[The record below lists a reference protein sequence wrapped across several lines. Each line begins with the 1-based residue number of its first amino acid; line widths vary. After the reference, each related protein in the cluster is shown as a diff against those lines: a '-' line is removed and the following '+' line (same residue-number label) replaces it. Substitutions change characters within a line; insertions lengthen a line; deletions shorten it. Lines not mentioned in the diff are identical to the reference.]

1 MKNKTLK
8 HYKRKKFFYRFFMR
22 KSPRSGA
29 MFGLAWM
36 NMVIALIPFFVFCIF
51 QIVGRCD
58 SWGGFISSSVIII
71 FLFLLYLYGILCSIF
86 SLEKIFRRTYKIKK
100 VSFVLSSIS
109 AWFAPTLGV
118 FLLPVLLHHK
128 RWIAALFAFVGIA
141 YYGVNFYYLN
151 IGFTVLFWG
160 SLFYLIGLAFVPEQN
175 KFSWEFMIPLGI
187 AVALHLFLF
196 GYDVKLQMDI
206 KQKRTEL
213 SSLIG
218 RSLEIEDFWQHD
230 AKGFSS
236 DNDPLKTLIE
246 KNPESIGFEYFTQY
260 DQQTAKKKLFEL
272 QQQYPDFILAL
283 ENFLTLPAHYFAH
296 KKSEDGL
303 LNGTLLT
310 ELNVLRNASN
320 ILSLKIAADPENKQN
335 LQRYNSQLQKLRT
348 WSLQNHFLLS
358 YLVAVSIE
366 RNRLNALRSV
376 IIRDKLY
383 SKPEIQRLIG
393 NSIDWNKFLR
403 FALGDEAIVFYDSW
417 IYLQNKAIP
426 AELSAASEPFMN
438 LKSRLPLF
446 VHIHFLRDYRFA
458 LDNYIDLC
466 SVSDELPALE
476 QYQQTEADSQI
487 YKRNFFICSGILLP
501 SINAVFKHTAKVVDT
516 RRMALIA
523 AEVMEYRK
531 QHGKLPEN
539 LSFLPQIPLSKLDHR
554 PLMYEKTKTGFRIFS
569 HTDKGEKPDEKDW
582 QYSYRVSLPEQAE
595 LPPEKLIS
603 IAEKELIKVYGKQVL
618 KQRPW
623 KITRNDEKSITL
635 TGTLHG
641 LRVGG
646 VAEITLQKSNGKV
659 LRMIHGK

>member
-1 MKNKTLK
+1 
-8 HYKRKKFFYRFFMR
+8 MR
-22 KSPRSGA
+22 KSPRTGA
-29 MFGLAWM
+29 MFGLAWLC
-36 NMVIALIPFFVFCIF
+36 MVSALMPA
-51 QIVGRCD
+51 
-58 SWGGFISSSVIII
+58 S
-71 FLFLLYLYGILCSIF
+71 LFLLLIFGDIISDINSFHINLLFIVLGILIVALPLHIYGLILCF
-86 SLEKIFRRTYKIKK
+86 SGFSRIFRSVCKSKMIYCIDGVVATL
-100 VSFVLSSIS
+100 FPPLLS
-109 AWFAPTLGV
+109 
-118 FLLPVLLHHK
+118 FLLTILMLDRK
-128 RWIAALFAFVGIA
+128 RIAGALFALSGLI
-141 YYGVNFYYLN
+141 FYILSLLQYIN
-151 IGFTVLFWG
+151 IITALLAGTGCTLTA
-160 SLFYLIGLAFVPEQN
+160 LAFW
-175 KFSWEFMIPLGI
+175 KDKYKLSFSFLIPLGI

-206 KQKRTEL
+206 KQKRAEL

-272 QQQYPDFILAL
+272 QQKHPDFLLAL
-283 ENFLTLPAHYFAH
+283 EEFLTLPAHYIAH

-303 LNGTLLT
+303 LCGTSLT
-310 ELNVLRNASN
+310 ELNVLRNASC

-383 SKPEIQRLIG
+383 SKPEIQQLIG
-393 NSIDWNKFLR
+393 NSIEWNKFLR

-426 AELSAASEPFMN
+426 AELSAANMPLMS
-438 LKSRLPLF
+438 LKSRILLF

-476 QYQQTEADSQI
+476 QCLHTEADSQI
-487 YKRNFFICSGILLP
+487 YKRNFFICSRMLLP
-501 SINAVFKHTAKVVDT
+501 SINAVFKHTAKAVDA
-516 RRMALIA
+516 RQMALVA
-523 AEVMEYRK
+523 AKVMEYRK
-531 QHGKLPEN
+531 QHGILPDDLTFLPE
-539 LSFLPQIPLSKLDHR
+539 IPLSKLDHK
-554 PLMYEKTKTGFRIFS
+554 PLMYEKTDDGFRI
-569 HTDKGEKPDEKDW
+569 
-582 QYSYRVSLPEQAE
+582 YSYTEEGKIPDTED
-595 LPPEKLIS
+595 
-603 IAEKELIKVYGKQVL
+603 IKYSYYI
-618 KQRPW
+618 
-623 KITRNDEKSITL
+623 KIPKI
-635 TGTLHG
+635 
-641 LRVGG
+641 
-646 VAEITLQKSNGKV
+646 K
-659 LRMIHGK
+659 

>member
-175 KFSWEFMIPLGI
+175 KFSWKFMIPLGI
-187 AVALHLFLF
+187 VVALHLFLF

-206 KQKRTEL
+206 KQKRAEL
-213 SSLIG
+213 SSVIG

-296 KKSEDGL
+296 KKSEDGV
-303 LNGTLLT
+303 LNGTLLP
-310 ELNVLRNASN
+310 ELSVLRNASN

-358 YLVAVSIE
+358 YLFAVSIE

-376 IIRDKLY
+376 IIRDELY

-393 NSIDWNKFLR
+393 NSIDWTKFLR

-446 VHIHFLRDYRFA
+446 VHVHFLRDYRFA

-476 QYQQTEADSQI
+476 QCQQTEADSQI

-501 SINAVFKHTAKVVDT
+501 SINAVFKHTAKAVDT
-516 RRMALIA
+516 RQMALLA

-531 QHGKLPEN
+531 QHGKLPED

-554 PLMYEKTKTGFRIFS
+554 PLMVEKTREGFRIFS
-569 HTDKGEKPDEKDW
+569 HTDKGEKPDEKDSA
-582 QYSYRVSLPEQAE
+582 YSYRVRLVENDGLSIGQLTA
-595 LPPEKLIS
+595 
-603 IAEKELIKVYGKQVL
+603 IAEKELVKVYGKQVL

-635 TGTLHG
+635 TGTFHG
-641 LRVGG
+641 PGKGG
-646 VAEITLQKSNGKV
+646 VAEITLQKSDGKV
-659 LRMIHGK
+659 LRRTHGK